1 MHRDNPGLEVGIKHD
16 SGKSRVDLI
25 EPQFILGVGDVMS
38 YGASKYSENNWK
50 NNLAVERLYAAAQR
64 HLLKFWSGEVYDEE
78 SGLSHLYHASTNLMM
93 LDFYVRNSE
102 NHTHE

>member
-1 MHRDNPGLEVGIKHD
+1 MHRDDSRLVPGIKHD

-25 EPQFILGVGDVMS
+25 EPQFILGVGDVMH
-38 YGASKYSENNWK
+38 YGAKKYTAHNWK

-64 HLLKFWSGEVYDEE
+64 HLLAFWSGEIHDAE

-93 LDFYVRNSE
+93 LDFYVRNSNPAE
-102 NHTHE
+102 